1 MNTEILLADD
11 HQIVRDGLKSLIEKQ
26 PAMRVVG
33 EASNGR
39 DVVRLAGELQ
49 PDVII
54 LDIGMPEL
62 NGIDATRQIKG
73 QYPLIKI
80 LALSMQSDSRFV
92 AQMLSVGAS
101 GYLLKDCAFEELSRA
116 IQTVIEGQTYLSP
129 GITSQVIKD
138 YVRRI
143 NSSDQSEGHFLTP
156 REREVIQL
164 LAEGLSTKAIASQ
177 LVISVKTVESHRTQ
191 IMEKLDMHSI
201 AQLTKYAIREGL
213 TRLED

>member
-116 IQTVIEGQTYLSP
+116 IRTVIEGQTYLSP

-143 NSSDQSEGHFLTP
+143 NTSDQSEGHFLTP

-164 LAEGLSTKAIASQ
+164 LAEGLSTKDIASH
-177 LVISVKTVESHRTQ
+177 LNISVKTVETHRTQ

>member
-62 NGIDATRQIKG
+62 NGIDATRQIKA
-73 QYPLIKI
+73 QHPLIKI

-143 NSSDQSEGHFLTP
+143 NTSDQAEGHFLTP

-164 LAEGLSTKAIASQ
+164 LAEGLSTKDIASH
-177 LVISVKTVESHRTQ
+177 LTISVKTVETHRTQ